1 MRPPADA
8 PGMIVRLLPG
18 AAARPVCVALAGA
31 AGFVLVLVVMLPP
44 DSPPRRPG
52 RPAAEMDRPRPATAT
67 PSASP
72 TGPVSRDDA
81 RDEAALAYY
90 RAKGGAVAAHVRQVI
105 WTAPIL
111 RVYTDLPG
119 SDANAPDALALC
131 RVAAAYLE
139 SRDRAPV
146 VFVHARENDGYPV
159 IANKMDSGDGCRLA
173 SVP

>member
-1 MRPPADA
+1 M
-8 PGMIVRLLPG
+8 G
-18 AAARPVCVALAGA
+18 
-31 AGFVLVLVVMLPP
+31 
-44 DSPPRRPG
+44 
-52 RPAAEMDRPRPATAT
+52 RPRPATAT
-67 PSASP
+67 PSATP
-72 TGPVSRDDA
+72 TAPASGDDP

-119 SDANAPDALALC
+119 SDANAPVALDLC
-131 RVAAAYLE
+131 RIAAAYLE

-146 VFVHARENDGYPV
+146 VFIHAGQSDGYPV
-159 IANKMDSGDGCRLA
+159 LANKMDSGDDCRLS